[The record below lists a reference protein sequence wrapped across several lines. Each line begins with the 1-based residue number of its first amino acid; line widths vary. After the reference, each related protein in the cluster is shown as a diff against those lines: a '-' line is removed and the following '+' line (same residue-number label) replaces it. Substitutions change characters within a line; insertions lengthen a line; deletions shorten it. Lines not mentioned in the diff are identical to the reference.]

1 MVVPH
6 LIVEP
11 TIQWTTYDGTV
22 VATSTSGN
30 SLSLNFNHIMNSD
43 GNQYTCTASIDIT
56 DIALSVHNE
65 STFEILLAGRERERE
80 REGGRAHSTFCCH
93 YHTHSSIWFS

>member
-11 TIQWTTYDGTV
+11 IIQWTTYDGTV
-22 VATSTSGN
+22 VATSTSSN
-30 SLSLNFNHIMNSD
+30 NLSLNFNPIMNSD

-65 STFEILLAGRERERE
+65 STFEILLAGI
-80 REGGRAHSTFCCH
+80 GGGCGDKWGS
-93 YHTHSSIWFS
+93 